1 MSTKTLH
8 KRIALV
14 AVSALG
20 FGLMSTMPANA
31 AAGDQ
36 IATYSAPST
45 YTVNSAAA
53 TLGAAA
59 NIGTITL
66 TKAQA
71 AGPLTTATTTLTL
84 SANSR
89 VAVTAAAITS
99 DVATVTTT
107 SAHAFVVGETV
118 TIEGLTATAPALATN
133 FNGDRV
139 ITSVPSTTTFTY
151 SIDVADQAAA
161 IAGGDDFVTL
171 KRDLDFFN
179 NVSVNL
185 TPAGS
190 STSAAVAN
198 AVTNS
203 TVVAS
208 MPTVVMTPASAS
220 FTSASGS
227 ATLIAGAALPATATG
242 GKVKYTLSVAGSD
255 TAIKVALPDAE
266 VKEAEA
272 GVITTVGIEATTVEF
287 VTALATAALVLEP
300 AGVRFTETLLKKSR
314 SLLSVTKSSPPAI
327 AAAWSATSME
337 YVKVVVLGTEVM
349 TRSPLKFVAS
359 AGAVAVR
366 PSMVTVSPT
375 TNA

>member
-1 MSTKTLH
+1 MSTKTLR

-36 IATYSAPST
+36 IATYSAPTT

-161 IAGGDDFVTL
+161 TVGGDDFVTL

-227 ATLIAGAALPATATG
+227 ATLIAGSGLPATATG
-242 GKVKYTLSVAGSD
+242 GRIRYTLSVAGTD
-255 TAIKVALPDAE
+255 TAI
-266 VKEAEA
+266 
-272 GVITTVGIEATTVEF
+272 GSF
-287 VTALATAALVLEP
+287 SS
-300 AGVRFTETLLKKSR
+300 TL
-314 SLLSVTKSSPPAI
+314 T
-327 AAAWSATSME
+327 
-337 YVKVVVLGTEVM
+337 
-349 TRSPLKFVAS
+349 
-359 AGAVAVR
+359 
-366 PSMVTVSPT
+366 
-375 TNA
+375 